1 MNTSR
6 ASFTRRRFLRLSALA
21 APAGTVAVSH
31 GGWFVAGS
39 DRLRVGLVG
48 CGRRGLGAAMNCVA
62 SSPGVEIT
70 ALADRFPDRVEA
82 ALRRLKDNSQP
93 TEWDASRP
101 WREADKVK
109 ATPDTCFSGVNC
121 VEQLMGSGVDLVILA
136 APPCFR
142 PAHFEAAVRAG
153 KHVFL
158 ERPVAVDAAGVQSI
172 FVHSDLARRKGL
184 GVVAGT
190 QRRHDFAYREM
201 MSRIHDG
208 AIGDV
213 LGMEVHQPDPIL
225 DTRDNPFDIACELG
239 TRLRQ
244 WFLWIS
250 LGGGAVVRE
259 HVPSLDLLNWA
270 MGAPPAEVLP
280 ARGKGWK
287 SDISQWDG
295 YLCYN
300 IGFRYPTGTVTFL
313 MAVHVHPPWGGRVI
327 PPLRIIGTQGHA
339 LPGHIVGLHSW
350 TYAGR
355 RPNPYEQ
362 EHADLI
368 ASLRAGRPLNEGRQI
383 AQATLTAIMARAVY
397 CCPMRVSWDLALQ
410 GGDDPNALLALQLD
424 RKVYSLDEESEH
436 LLRTA
441 ELEPGAPP
449 PAMYRYLAEYE
460 PKGRA
465 DQPPSPPAGSL

>member
-1 MNTSR
+1 
-6 ASFTRRRFLRLSALA
+6 
-21 APAGTVAVSH
+21 
-31 GGWFVAGS
+31 
-39 DRLRVGLVG
+39 
-48 CGRRGLGAAMNCVA
+48 
-62 SSPGVEIT
+62 
-70 ALADRFPDRVEA
+70 
-82 ALRRLKDNSQP
+82 
-93 TEWDASRP
+93 
-101 WREADKVK
+101 
-109 ATPDTCFSGVNC
+109 
-121 VEQLMGSGVDLVILA
+121 
-136 APPCFR
+136 
-142 PAHFEAAVRAG
+142 
-153 KHVFL
+153 
-158 ERPVAVDAAGVQSI
+158 
-172 FVHSDLARRKGL
+172 
-184 GVVAGT
+184 
-190 QRRHDFAYREM
+190 
-201 MSRIHDG
+201 
-208 AIGDV
+208 
-213 LGMEVHQPDPIL
+213 
-225 DTRDNPFDIACELG
+225 
-239 TRLRQ
+239 
-244 WFLWIS
+244 
-250 LGGGAVVRE
+250 
-259 HVPSLDLLNWA
+259 
-270 MGAPPAEVLP
+270 MGAPPCEVLP

-368 ASLRAGRPLNEGRQI
+368 ASLRAGRPLNEGREI